1 MSDIRVICVSNNKEL
16 EISQKIR
23 EVVFCEEQKV
33 SKNIE
38 FDGLDSECD
47 HFLILKNDKPV
58 GTARLR
64 EKEPGVYKIERVA
77 VLRDY
82 RFLGLGAF
90 LMKEVIKNSLNKKS
104 LEKILLHSQTQVK
117 HFYKKLGFEP
127 EGSEFFEDD
136 IPHIKMIYNFK
147 TL

>member
-1 MSDIRVICVSNNKEL
+1 MSDIRVICVSNNKKL
-16 EISQKIR
+16 KISQKIR

-82 RFLGLGAF
+82 GFL
-90 LMKEVIKNSLNKKS
+90 V
-104 LEKILLHSQTQVK
+104 
-117 HFYKKLGFEP
+117 
-127 EGSEFFEDD
+127 
-136 IPHIKMIYNFK
+136 
-147 TL
+147 